1 MKKNALDLSQKQ
13 RHLPGSYQR
22 KTVVVPQKIAKLGR
36 LFNNLQLIHSFS
48 NCIERNVNTQ

>member
-1 MKKNALDLSQKQ
+1 MPWICLRSKDTYLALIKERL
-13 RHLPGSYQR
+13 
-22 KTVVVPQKIAKLGR
+22 VVPQKIAKLGR